1 MPGEEADDVDPR
13 VQQFHRVVDERD
25 VRVEFQP
32 VVDLRSGEV
41 VALEALAR
49 GPSGTPLESPQVLF
63 ATAREVGRVAELDW
77 VCRAAAFDAFHDLRL
92 PTSVSL
98 FVNTEPEGFA
108 AECPADLARSV
119 SRAET
124 LLRVFVEINNEATA
138 GDPAGVLAAVDRA
151 RAMRWGICIDD
162 VGGSQVPG
170 AMLPVLQADLVK
182 LDLRLLEQAS
192 PQDAA
197 AVVTSVLRHVEQAGA
212 SLLIERIESE
222 ADATWARSLGAVYGQ
237 GRFFGEPGQLAE
249 SYLPPT
255 RPIPLVDVTA
265 ADLELVSPFAPF
277 QEGRNRRISSGQ
289 LDRLL
294 ALIAASP
301 HGGETWPVFLLGVD
315 DDTRELDAA
324 LEQVLGGTRRSLLT
338 VVFGAGVPKGA
349 GSSGGTGAR
358 GVRLPRGDALT
369 GERFLVVLTDQVAVA
384 VVASRAPDGLYDVAV
399 TQDQERVNSIAH
411 YLIRRIPPPD
421 AKDHTALP
429 PRTRE
434 RDAESL
440 PVPRP
445 ARSVRQPTWRRWLGV

>member
-1 MPGEEADDVDPR
+1 MPGEGTDEVDPLVR
-13 VQQFHRVVDERD
+13 QFHRIVDERD

-49 GPSGTPLESPQVLF
+49 GPSVTPLESPQVLF

-77 VCRAAAFDAFHDLRL
+77 VCRAAAFDAFHELRL
-92 PTSVSL
+92 PPSISL

-108 AECPADLARSV
+108 AECPADLTRSV
-119 SRAET
+119 SRAEM
-124 LLRVFVEINNEATA
+124 LLRVFVEINNEATG

-222 ADATWARSLGAVYGQ
+222 ADAAWARSLGAVYGQ
-237 GRFFGEPGQLAE
+237 GRFLGAPGELAE
-249 SYLPPT
+249 SYLPPS

-265 ADLELVSPFAPF
+265 ADLELVSPYALF
-277 QEGRNRRISSGQ
+277 QGDRNRRISAGQ
-289 LDRLL
+289 LDRLQ

-301 HGGETWPVFLLGVD
+301 HGGETWPVFLLGLD
-315 DDTRELDAA
+315 SDTRDSRAA
-324 LEQVLGGTRRSLLT
+324 LETVLGGARRSLLT
-338 VVFGAGVPKGA
+338 VVFGAGVPREA
-349 GSSGGTGAR
+349 GYGAR
-358 GVRLPRGDALT
+358 GIRLPRGDALA
-369 GERFLVVLTDQVAVA
+369 GERFLVLLTDQVAVA
-384 VVASRAPDGLYDVAV
+384 VVARRAADGLYDVAV
-399 TQDQERVNSIAH
+399 TQDQQRVDAIAH
-411 YLIRRIPPPD
+411 YLIRRIPAPD
-421 AKDHTALP
+421 AKDHAALP

-440 PVPRP
+440 SIPRP
-445 ARSVRQPTWRRWLGV
+445 VTAVRKPAWRRWLGL